1 MSKQYSTAGLD
12 LLQRIERVRDEYHP
26 QLKGVSIGALFVF
39 GDEPGQI
46 LEHQGYPSAAVIKPT
61 STKDRAAGLSD
72 ALLIVDRYAY
82 EGFTDPQKM
91 ALVDHEL
98 YHLERVTED
107 DGTPKF
113 DSNGRPKLSIRKHD
127 RQFGWFD
134 EVAHRHGDNSIEVMQ
149 AKSIIAS
156 TRQLYFP
163 FYQDAR
169 DAKEAA

>member
-1 MSKQYSTAGLD
+1 MAKQYATASLD
-12 LLQRIERVRDEYHP
+12 VLQRIERVRKEYHP
-26 QLKGVSIGALFVF
+26 QLGGVTIGALFVF
-39 GDEPGQI
+39 GEEPQQV
-46 LEHQGYPSAAVIKPT
+46 LEHQGYPALATIKPT
-61 STKDRAAGLSD
+61 STKDRAAGLLD

-82 EGFTDPQKM
+82 EGLTDPQKDAM
-91 ALVDHEL
+91 VDHEL

-134 EVAHRHGDNSIEVMQ
+134 EVAHRHGDNSLEVIQ

-163 FYQDAR
+163 FYRQTA
-169 DAKEAA
+169 EAA